1 MINSFENRLNVRLS
15 SFKTSSTNVNAD
27 QLLPIVKD
35 LTTVCQQ
42 FNQQNAQIQSHL
54 GSIVHQVQDVQIKFH
69 NEQAQ
74 QVSLQ
79 NGH

>member
-1 MINSFENRLNVRLS
+1 MINAFEKRLNVRLS
-15 SFKTSSTNVNAD
+15 SLENSSTSVNAD

-42 FNQQNAQIQSHL
+42 FNQQNAQIQSQL
-54 GSIVHQVQDVQIKFH
+54 GSIVHRVQDAQIKFH

>member
-1 MINSFENRLNVRLS
+1 MINAFENRLNIRLS

-42 FNQQNAQIQSHL
+42 FNQQNAQIESHL
-54 GSIVHQVQDVQIKFH
+54 GSIVHRVQDEQIKFH
-69 NEQAQ
+69 NEQAK